1 MPLNFVARDS
11 DNIRIAIIGMGK
23 MGNYHLN
30 ALRQLAGG
38 KYEDYYKGAVETQLS
53 KIKIAALC
61 DVDPDRLTNFAP
73 IPVFTSLEDAVEQ
86 TAPHLA
92 IISAP
97 THAHFELAKNALEN
111 GLHILIEKPIVT
123 HARQVEILMNLAE
136 RNGCR
141 IMSGHV
147 ERYNPV
153 AIKIVSLLKQ
163 TPGKVTSYSF
173 RRIQKHDGRIKDDI
187 IVDKVIHDLDLAVYF
202 FGLIETVSVKT
213 IKKLDELF
221 YEATLEITHKNTVK
235 GTIFVS
241 WFAAENIKI
250 RQVEISVDGKVL
262 SGDFYQK
269 RLSLDNDEIECE
281 VKGWINPSNNQIKDE
296 LVDFIGYCSRP
307 DPRWK
312 QPEPLLTTDEIV
324 HSVRWLEEIKKMTDS
339 NF

>member
-1 MPLNFVARDS
+1 MPLNLIPRDS

-38 KYEDYYKGAVETQLS
+38 KYEDYYKGAIETQLS

-61 DVDPDRLTNFAP
+61 DANPDRLTKFAP
-73 IPVFTSLEDAVEQ
+73 VPVFTSLRDALEQ
-86 TAPHLA
+86 AAPHLA
-92 IISAP
+92 IIAAP
-97 THAHFELAKNALEN
+97 THAHFDLAKNALEN

-123 HARQVEILMNLAE
+123 HTRQIEVLLNLAE
-136 RNGCR
+136 QNGCR

-202 FGLIETVSVKT
+202 FGSIETVSVKT
-213 IKKLDELF
+213 VKKLDSLF
-221 YEATLEITHKNTVK
+221 YEAMFEVIHKNRVK
-235 GTIFVS
+235 GIIFVS
-241 WFAAENIKI
+241 WFAAEDIKI

-262 SGDFYQK
+262 FGDFSQK

-281 VKGWINPSNNQIKDE
+281 VKGWIKPSNNQIKDE
-296 LVDFIGYCSRP
+296 LVDFIGYCSKP
-307 DPRWK
+307 DPQGT
-312 QPEPLLTTDEIV
+312 QPKPLLTTDEIV
-324 HSVRWLEEIKKMTDS
+324 HSIKWLEEIRKMTDS